1 MFFVESYGKV
11 LPSLA
16 KKHEWSEFERYG
28 EISVPDAVIIIDSS
42 GSMPNPGEVVS
53 YAVLGG
59 FSLARNYLD
68 LGARVGVI
76 NFSNLN
82 LELGPTRNRQ
92 RVYEMLKI
100 YQGHG
105 TTLHIDDLDQYIRS
119 MNAAGR
125 DYILITDAGIENMG
139 EVVDYFLEVKGRLT
153 IIWLKSESEFEE
165 QFKENYQLFRK
176 RLPGSVTFAEVA
188 REQDIPRIAVGK
200 TFGEVYGS
208 DQEIIRKE
216 S

>member
-1 MFFVESYGKV
+1 
-11 LPSLA
+11 
-16 KKHEWSEFERYG
+16 
-28 EISVPDAVIIIDSS
+28 
-42 GSMPNPGEVVS
+42 MPNPEEVVS
-53 YAVLGG
+53 FAVLGA

-68 LGARVGVI
+68 LGASVGVI
-76 NFSNLN
+76 NFSNSN
-82 LELGPTRNRQ
+82 LELVPTRNRQ

-105 TTLHIDDLDQYIRS
+105 TTLHIDDLDQYVRS
-119 MNAAGR
+119 MVEGKR

-139 EVVDYFLEVKGRLT
+139 EVLDYFAEVKVRLT
-153 IIWLKSESEFEE
+153 VIWLKSEIDLEH
-165 QFKENYQLFRK
+165 QFKENYQLFK
-176 RLPGSVTFAEVA
+176 NKLPGSVTFAEVA
-188 REQDIPRIAVGK
+188 QEQDIPRIAVGK